1 MTPTLALLIVV
12 LAIWMLAAA
21 WCGYGKRFLGF
32 LMVLL
37 VGLSL
42 NSGWLVWGLG
52 ARLFENPVIMA
63 QSAATGY
70 ALCAFGVGWL
80 VGRVA
85 RELQATRVDKPTR
98 V

>member
-1 MTPTLALLIVV
+1 MTPTLALLIMV

-32 LMVLL
+32 LAVLL
-37 VGLSL
+37 VGLAL
-42 NSGWLVWGLG
+42 NAAWLVWGLG
-52 ARLFENPVIMA
+52 AKPFENPVIMA
-63 QSAATGY
+63 QGAAVGY

-80 VGRVA
+80 VGRVT
-85 RELQATRVDKPTR
+85 RELRATRVDNNPK